1 MLGFAILGLLGV
13 ALVVNLA
20 DDDDD
25 AQEAAVDNSPQL
37 EQGTG
42 GDDLIEVD
50 GGNDTVFAGG
60 GDDLVRGGDGSD
72 RVFGGDGEDVLVG
85 DDGNDFLRGGAG
97 EDVLYGSDGED
108 TMNGDLGDDILD
120 GTDILDVAGL
130 LDAAEAAAAD
140 GRSLSDS
147 EVASFLDFD
156 ADSGQSDE
164 LNGGVGD
171 DVLIAGGNDVVITGL
186 GSDTVE
192 LGDWIEPDAVVTI
205 EDFDT
210 DEDII
215 VYNFEG
221 DTPPELTF
229 GTFGDGTPALLADD
243 VPVAIFENGDL
254 SELQANAQIG
264 FVSIA

>member
-1 MLGFAILGLLGV
+1 MLGFAILGLLGI

-25 AQEAAVDNSPQL
+25 AQEAAANNSPQL

-60 GDDLVRGGDGSD
+60 GDDLVRAGDGSD
-72 RVFGGDGEDVLVG
+72 RVFGGDGDDLLVG
-85 DDGNDFLRGGAG
+85 EDGNDFLRGGAG

-108 TMNGDLGDDILD
+108 TMNGDLGDDLLD

-140 GRSLSDS
+140 GRSLSDN
-147 EVASFLDFD
+147 EVASFIDFES
-156 ADSGQSDE
+156 DSGQSDE
-164 LNGGVGD
+164 LNGGVGND
-171 DVLIAGGNDVVITGL
+171 ILIAGGNDVVITGL

-192 LGDWIEPDAVVTI
+192 LGDWIEADTVVTI
-205 EDFDT
+205 QDFDT
-210 DEDII
+210 DEDVII
-215 VYNFEG
+215 YNYSG

-229 GTFGDGTPALLADD
+229 DKSDDGAPALLADGK
-243 VPVAIFENGDL
+243 PVAIFENADV

-264 FVSIA
+264 FVSLA